1 MARVTPE
8 EDLDRMLER
17 IEMSKIS
24 VQDRDTFDLAFE
36 DATTLTTEDL
46 STNQRSFRN
55 TVFDTFR
62 QRHPEVRPDRLFK
75 KAGGKDLKA
84 DRRGTAQRV
93 VKTDI
98 QFIKKGAKRVDFAG
112 FDIREQDINRQ
123 KIRARKELK
132 IPAFVKQK
140 QVFAEKVF
148 VIVKGKKQ
156 VRFRDRLGRFAKPS
170 TKK

>member
-1 MARVTPE
+1 MTRITPE
-8 EDLDRMLER
+8 EDLERMLER
-17 IEMSKIS
+17 IEMSRIS

-36 DATTLTTEDL
+36 DATTLSDVDL
-46 STNQRSFRN
+46 SPNQKAFR
-55 TVFDTFR
+55 TDVFQSFR

-84 DRRGTAQRV
+84 DRRGTAQRI

-123 KIRARKELK
+123 KIRARKEFK

-140 QVFAEKVF
+140 QVFAEKTF
-148 VIVKGKKQ
+148 VKVAGKQQ
-156 VRFRDRLGRFAKPS
+156 VRFRDRLGRFARVS
-170 TKK
+170 SKK